1 MNLLFELLSLLFFVA
16 ALAGFIDAI
25 SRGGGLI
32 VLPSLLLAGL
42 SPAEA
47 LATNKVQGIFGKLSA
62 VRYYLNNGLIN
73 LRTFVPSYLRTADYD
88 SVCVWRYWRSTDSD
102 YFRRVILRL
111 VSRYSFENYWL
122 STIRSGEK
130 HSVDRAIKLGA
141 MRPY

>member
-73 LRTFVPSYLRTADYD
+73 LRTFVPSY
-88 SVCVWRYWRSTDSD
+88 C
-102 YFRRVILRL
+102 RL
-111 VSRYSFENYWL
+111 
-122 STIRSGEK
+122 
-130 HSVDRAIKLGA
+130 
-141 MRPY
+141 